1 MTALVKRIEDAAVE
15 AAQSL
20 GYDSLKKDC
29 AKRVGD
35 TVLMMLWLH
44 AAHSSRTIL
53 V

>member
-15 AAQSL
+15 AAQSI

-35 TVLMMLWLH
+35 TMLMIPWLH
-44 AAHSSRTIL
+44 AAHFSRTLL